1 MDTFGDWIFVKIK
14 FKISWNFI
22 SKILSQ
28 VNYWH
33 RLYFMKKK
41 KIECVDTCLL
51 EKTVIWCGHDILD
64 PTFIIFVSQKIKKKL
79 LLYLLLYIVRCIFC
93 WESKVQTQAYETWF
107 NIIVFSKPNNH
118 FILSS

>member
-64 PTFIIFVSQKIKKKL
+64 PTFIIFVSQKIKKNFYYICYYIL
-79 LLYLLLYIVRCIFC
+79 LDAYFV
-93 WESKVQTQAYETWF
+93 ENPKSKHRLMKRDL
-107 NIIVFSKPNNH
+107 I
-118 FILSS
+118 